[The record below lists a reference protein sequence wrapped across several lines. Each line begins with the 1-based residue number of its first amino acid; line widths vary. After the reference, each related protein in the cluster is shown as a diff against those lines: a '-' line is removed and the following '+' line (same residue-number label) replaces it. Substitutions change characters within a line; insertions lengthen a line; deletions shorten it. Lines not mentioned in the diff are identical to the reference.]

1 MEPPPLEV
9 EAPRWIFQP
18 ASPCFET
25 SAYMH
30 GEPRDFI
37 TVYLFGRWQSIFTFH
52 LDDAIIPELSQ
63 AERFEYLEY

>member
-1 MEPPPLEV
+1 
-9 EAPRWIFQP
+9 
-18 ASPCFET
+18 
-25 SAYMH
+25 MH